1 MPTEYSLCH
10 ECHYIDAL
18 PFTHHINSRYKLDH
32 EKSLAIG
39 FATHFPRNVCIKIV
53 RLSHDYTLCDYCN
66 RTLLCEYHHARATG
80 NGAFNMAKCDACHW
94 FDL

>member
-32 EKSLAIG
+32 EKSLAI
-39 FATHFPRNVCIKIV
+39 
-53 RLSHDYTLCDYCN
+53 
-66 RTLLCEYHHARATG
+66 
-80 NGAFNMAKCDACHW
+80 
-94 FDL
+94 DLQETYQEMYVLK